1 MVAKPIGGQATFDQV
16 EVGLA
21 AGNKIDDTR
30 SNNRPDYLGDDVRE
44 QIRGWKTF
52 PNVQANGDRGVQV
65 TAGNMTNGIGHGQH
79 GETEGQG
86 YSVEPDTKVGGGCDT
101 GEGYGKSCTTTATE
115 DEPEGTNEFGDE
127 PLCEWHTA

>member
-1 MVAKPIGGQATFDQV
+1 MVAKSIGGQATFGQV

-30 SNNRPDYLGDDVRE
+30 ANHRPDHLGDDVWE

-52 PNVQANGDRGVQV
+52 PDVQTNGDRGVQV
-65 TAGNMTNGIGHGQH
+65 TPGNMANGIGHGEH

-86 YSVEPDTKVGGGCDT
+86 YSVEPDAHVGECC
-101 GEGYGKSCTTTATE
+101 GKDCTTTATE
-115 DEPEGTNEFGDE
+115 D
-127 PLCEWHTA
+127 